1 METDQMKPVYKTAL
15 KPFAVIFS
23 YIIIALQCVH
33 TVLFVTYMMPV
44 AYLGIR
50 PVMKPML
57 RFWAKFGLLLAGKRV
72 HVTGM
77 EKMDPSRNYLLVA
90 NHGSYYDV
98 AGIMAFVP
106 MAAWLG
112 RSSLLKIPLI
122 STFLNMIHYI
132 PVYRGDPIRSKGAVD
147 KAIAEASRITIAI
160 FPEGTRTRDGNIGV
174 FKKGFVHIMRGSNLD
189 ILPVTL
195 NGFYQFMPRFRWAL
209 DPRARL
215 EVVVHN
221 PIRREDLIGMTNDEI
236 VAIVRSVIQSS
247 YRNTHA

>member
-1 METDQMKPVYKTAL
+1 METDTMKPAYKAAL
-15 KPFAVIFS
+15 NPFAIIFS
-23 YIIIALQCVH
+23 YIIFALQSIH
-33 TVLFVTYMMPV
+33 TILFVTYMMPV
-44 AYLGIR
+44 AYLGIT
-50 PVMKPML
+50 PVMRPML
-57 RFWAKFGLLLAGKRV
+57 RFWAWFTFILAGKSV
-72 HVTGM
+72 HITGA

-98 AGIMAFVP
+98 AGIMRFVP
-106 MAAWLG
+106 LAAWLG
-112 RSSLLKIPLI
+112 RSSFLKIPLI

-132 PVYRGDPIRSKGAVD
+132 PVYRGDPIRSKTAVD

-160 FPEGTRTRDGNIGV
+160 FPEGTRTCDGNIGE

-215 EVVVHN
+215 DVVMHD
-221 PIRREDLIGMTNDEI
+221 PIRREDLLGMTNDEI

-247 YRNTHA
+247 YRNTNA